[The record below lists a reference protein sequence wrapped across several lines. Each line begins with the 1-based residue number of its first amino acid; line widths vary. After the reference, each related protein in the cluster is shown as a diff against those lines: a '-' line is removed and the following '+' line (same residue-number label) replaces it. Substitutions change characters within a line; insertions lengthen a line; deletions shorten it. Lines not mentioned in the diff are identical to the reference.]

1 MMADYRNEREDFMD
15 GLLLNGETSLASLIN
30 VAELGKHLRRKRH
43 QERLS
48 LRAVARQTQVSA
60 STLSRIE
67 NGSGVPDAETLA
79 RLARWLEIPLE
90 RIVETRGRDLSDP
103 VVYYPQESTPDIV
116 EAHLR
121 ADRNLTPE
129 TARALSE
136 LFRVAYK
143 QFSYSPMRSSDD
155 V

>member
-1 MMADYRNEREDFMD
+1 MSAQDDLRDRIE
-15 GLLLNGETSLASLIN
+15 GAAETLSQDSLVN
-30 VAELGKHLRRKRH
+30 VMELGKHLKRKRYNAH
-43 QERLS
+43 LS
-48 LRAVARQTQVSA
+48 LRAVAKQTQVSA

-90 RIVETRGRDLSDP
+90 RIVETRSRELSEA

-121 ADRNLTPE
+121 ADRNLTPD

-143 QFSYSPMRSSDD
+143 QFCFTLPLPDGD
-155 V
+155 NK

>member
-1 MMADYRNEREDFMD
+1 MTGKVNPD
-15 GLLLNGETSLASLIN
+15 GQEGPLVN
-30 VAELGKHLRRKRH
+30 VAELGKYIKRKR
-43 QERLS
+43 QNERLS
-48 LRAVARQTQVSA
+48 LRGVARQTQVSA

-67 NGSGVPDAETLA
+67 NSTGTPDAPTLA
-79 RLARWLEIPLE
+79 RLAKWLNVPFE
-90 RIVETRGRDLSDP
+90 RIVGASHGQEGEP

-129 TARALSE
+129 TARALAE

-143 QFSYSPMRSSDD
+143 QFSPRPESISKGDQ
-155 V
+155 

>member
-1 MMADYRNEREDFMD
+1 MVIRSSTEGQE
-15 GLLLNGETSLASLIN
+15 EPLIN
-30 VAELGKHLRRKRH
+30 VAELGKYIKRKR
-43 QERLS
+43 QGERLS

-67 NGSGVPDAETLA
+67 NSTGTPDAPTLA
-79 RLARWLEIPLE
+79 RLAKWLNVPFE
-90 RIVETRGRDLSDP
+90 RVVGAPHRQEGEP

-129 TARALSE
+129 TARALAE

-143 QFSYSPMRSSDD
+143 QFSPPSRNQDG
-155 V
+155 